1 MVNFSFNIAT
11 CHEAKASKKFE
22 ITSLKM
28 NFLKCFWM
36 IWDSN
41 FITKIILFLLLF
53 DLRIDFPHPTI
64 YSLKIISDDMQRHL
78 WTNRQ
83 STLGQKL
90 SIAISLLFYAK
101 RTQFRK
107 FPLSYLFDVG
117 VVDAILRQTI
127 HTCNAMRLC
136 VRA

>member
-11 CHEAKASKKFE
+11 CHEARPSKKFE
-22 ITSLKM
+22 MTSLKM

-36 IWDSN
+36 IWYSN
-41 FITKIILFLLLF
+41 FITKIILFLTLI
-53 DLRIDFPHPTI
+53 DLRIDFTHPTI

-78 WTNRQ
+78 WTNWQ
-83 STLGQKL
+83 STLGQKI

-107 FPLSYLFDVG
+107 FPFKV
-117 VVDAILRQTI
+117 QFF
-127 HTCNAMRLC
+127 
-136 VRA
+136 